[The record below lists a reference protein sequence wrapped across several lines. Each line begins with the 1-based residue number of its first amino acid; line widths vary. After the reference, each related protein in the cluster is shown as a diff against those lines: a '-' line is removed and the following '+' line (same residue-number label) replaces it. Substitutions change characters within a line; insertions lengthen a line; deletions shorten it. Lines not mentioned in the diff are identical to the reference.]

1 MAITQLRIVGIIVR
15 DQEEAL
21 RFYTEKLGF
30 EKRTD
35 QMFGPGMRWLTVA
48 PRDQKEIEITLML
61 PNPAMHGEE
70 GAKAL
75 WEQVGKSPT
84 WSYSADDCRK
94 TYEELVAKG
103 VKFQSPPTEQFYGI
117 EAVCEDLYGNTI
129 SIVEPSAEMRAQM
142 EGR

>member
-1 MAITQLRIVGIIVR
+1 MITKLTIVGIMVR

-48 PRDQKEIEITLML
+48 PPEQKEVEIVLQL
-61 PNPAMHGEE
+61 PMAAMQGEE
-70 GAKAL
+70 RANELMA
-75 WEQVGKSPT
+75 QVGKAPT
-84 WSYSADDCRK
+84 WSYMVDDCRK
-94 TYEELVAKG
+94 TYEELTATG
-103 VKFQSPPTEQFYGI
+103 VKFQSSPKEEFYGI

-129 SIVEPSAEMRAQM
+129 SMVELSPAM
-142 EGR
+142 